1 MVQKKNHQNNVVAST
16 STALISENLRLPT
29 WFPSSILMLLLMPK
43 SINTKS
49 DVNAGHNYIICT
61 KIYNYAPLKKCF
73 PPYKISE
80 KNLVIYAFWQKIQ
93 KLKKKR
99 KYFGEKEKKKMFWR

>member
-1 MVQKKNHQNNVVAST
+1 
-16 STALISENLRLPT
+16 
-29 WFPSSILMLLLMPK
+29 MPK

-93 KLKKKR
+93 KLKKKKIFWR
-99 KYFGEKEKKKMFWR
+99 KREKKSFGDKLTSLCAKYLIVSVIFTCLYNSRMYKEKIKSP